1 MQFLFVSFVNLKLK
15 ISKSDKLCDNFYD
28 CPGQE
33 DEGELVECIPFGTNT
48 VNGCCQSYFYRGEEF
63 VFEGQWQGYDYYK
76 SLDDSSKFLIYY
88 QSRNKWY
95 LDTTDGMMNRQ
106 GWSYQEAVAPTADDG
121 KKTLILDIL
130 YYLN

>member
-1 MQFLFVSFVNLKLK
+1 MK

-63 VFEGQWQGYDYYK
+63 VLEGQWQGYDYYK

-88 QSRNKWY
+88 QSRNTWY
-95 LDTTDGMMNRQ
+95 LDTTDGMMNRR